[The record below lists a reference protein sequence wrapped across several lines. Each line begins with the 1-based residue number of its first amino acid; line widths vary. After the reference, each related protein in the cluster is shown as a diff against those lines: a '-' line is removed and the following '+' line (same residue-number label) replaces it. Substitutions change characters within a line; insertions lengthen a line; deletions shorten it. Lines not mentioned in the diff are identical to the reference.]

1 MARAVSGILVMVENL
16 GLARAMAS
24 RLRREGYLVHYVRD
38 LDPAAYV
45 VPSGEVD
52 FLFVEL
58 PEGGRSIEEVRSE
71 IAILLP
77 RWSIAIRDSSV
88 RESGA
93 AAGLLGNNT
102 RRLLN

>member
-16 GLARAMAS
+16 DLARAMAS
-24 RLRREGYLVHYVRD
+24 RLRREGSGALVRD

-93 AAGLLGNNT
+93 AAGLLSNNT

>member
-1 MARAVSGILVMVENL
+1 MKGTWCITCGTSTQLPMS
-16 GLARAMAS
+16 S
-24 RLRREGYLVHYVRD
+24 RQE
-38 LDPAAYV
+38 
-45 VPSGEVD
+45 EVD